1 MTGSI
6 SNVLLMTITDS
17 KIEDAVVR
25 NVLQTKL
32 WYEVT
37 QLDPAER

>member
-1 MTGSI
+1 MTGGI

-32 WYEVT
+32 GYEVT
-37 QLDPAER
+37 QLDHAER